1 MGLRHA
7 SLFDAATAGALIS
20 QWLAEH
26 SRVAPVKREAVLAA
40 GSFDSRFRVAE
51 DWGPRAAIEPQGIL
65 RALPPGSA
73 RHRPAS
79 SFYVADEI
87 TKLFRRAA
95 PRVYGITILGSLRAG
110 EKESVHPSIA
120 ALRAAIADDE
130 VYMCR
135 RAIFA
140 GRHCLSNAI
149 LDAGDNPLGRFEFHT
164 DEWAV

>member
-1 MGLRHA
+1 VRYLPEARAIDQHLPFTWRTR
-7 SLFDAATAGALIS
+7 SPSCSDA
-20 QWLAEH
+20 
-26 SRVAPVKREAVLAA
+26 
-40 GSFDSRFRVAE
+40 
-51 DWGPRAAIEPQGIL
+51 
-65 RALPPGSA
+65 
-73 RHRPAS
+73 RPLV
-79 SFYVADEI
+79 FM
-87 TKLFRRAA
+87 
-95 PRVYGITILGSLRAG
+95 GITILGSLRAG

>member
-51 DWGPRAAIEPQGIL
+51 DWRPRAAIEPQGIL

-95 PRVYGITILGSLRAG
+95 PRVYGYYYFRIVACWG
-110 EKESVHPSIA
+110 ERIRSSVNRSA
-120 ALRAAIADDE
+120 ASRN
-130 VYMCR
+130 C
-135 RAIFA
+135 
-140 GRHCLSNAI
+140 
-149 LDAGDNPLGRFEFHT
+149 
-164 DEWAV
+164 